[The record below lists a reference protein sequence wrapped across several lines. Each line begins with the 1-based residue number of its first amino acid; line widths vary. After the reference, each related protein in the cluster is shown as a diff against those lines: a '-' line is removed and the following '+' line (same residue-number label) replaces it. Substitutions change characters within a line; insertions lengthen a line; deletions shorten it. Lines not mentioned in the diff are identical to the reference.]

1 MPRDRWDAYLVGHGW
16 HAYWVHSFNQYLAIE
31 IAIYA
36 HIAPITNEKC
46 TVRFSIAHYP
56 HTIFHFPLLLLRE
69 DLSIENAACGSR
81 ERWVFHLFAFLVHF
95 SLICMRLNVWPVQL
109 SFFFEQPVCH
119 QQLKFMNAMDRTMRT
134 KIWIN
139 GFIWKLHCYTG
150 NELLIWAFYRASLK
164 NNGLFYS
171 SLTENKV
178 YKYITLCSI

>member
-1 MPRDRWDAYLVGHGW
+1 MGCIFSWAWLACILSSFVQSIFSHWNRDLRAYCANNKWKVHGSLF
-16 HAYWVHSFNQYLAIE
+16 HRPVSPN
-31 IAIYA
+31 
-36 HIAPITNEKC
+36 P
-46 TVRFSIAHYP
+46 FSI
-56 HTIFHFPLLLLRE
+56 FRLLLLRE

-119 QQLKFMNAMDRTMRT
+119 RQLKFMNAMDRTMRT
-134 KIWIN
+134 KIWIT

>member
-1 MPRDRWDAYLVGHGW
+1 MKSARFAFPLPTTP
-16 HAYWVHSFNQYLAIE
+16 N
-31 IAIYA
+31 
-36 HIAPITNEKC
+36 P
-46 TVRFSIAHYP
+46 FSI
-56 HTIFHFPLLLLRE
+56 FRLLLLRE

-119 QQLKFMNAMDRTMRT
+119 RQLKFMNAMDRTMRT
-134 KIWIN
+134 KIWIT

-150 NELLIWAFYRASLK
+150 NELLIWAFYRGSLK

-178 YKYITLCSI
+178 YGYNTLCSILNFCQFFLGSEIVKQFIKASTFYVWNNLTPHKIYLYK